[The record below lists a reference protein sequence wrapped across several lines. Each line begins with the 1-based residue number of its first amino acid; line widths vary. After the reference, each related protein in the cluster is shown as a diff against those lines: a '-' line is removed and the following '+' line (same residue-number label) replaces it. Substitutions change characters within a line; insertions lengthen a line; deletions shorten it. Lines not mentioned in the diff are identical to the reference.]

1 VSWAACAAAVFAVL
15 FAGVYGLLP
24 AYNRHFAF
32 RAGLHAHA
40 DELDG
45 GAPRVACY
53 PQRWD
58 SASFYLPHADVR
70 AYAAGE
76 RGRLVDDLRARP
88 DTLLLVKAG
97 RALDDLLHALPPSA
111 EFVAKGRQGAF
122 VVGRVRPHGGPGP
135 AVVAERKP

>member
-1 VSWAACAAAVFAVL
+1 AAALVRPWEGAALACVALAGLAAAARWRRRVSWAACAAAVFAVL

-40 DELDG
+40 EELDG
-45 GAPRVACY
+45 GDAPRVACY

-70 AYAAGE
+70 AYASGE

-88 DTLLLVKAG
+88 DTLLLIKAG
-97 RALDDLLHALPPSA
+97 RALDELL
-111 EFVAKGRQGAF
+111 
-122 VVGRVRPHGGPGP
+122 
-135 AVVAERKP
+135 